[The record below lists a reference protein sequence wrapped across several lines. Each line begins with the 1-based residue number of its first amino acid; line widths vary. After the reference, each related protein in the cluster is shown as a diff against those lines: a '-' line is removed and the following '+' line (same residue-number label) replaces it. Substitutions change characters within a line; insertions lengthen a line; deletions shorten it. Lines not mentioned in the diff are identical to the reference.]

1 MAVGRACV
9 GRGSRNK
16 VEGIFVPFLWLQ
28 GKEDSS
34 RMTQGQGR
42 GKEKLFQGRR
52 SFGVFMG
59 GEEKLREDLESERKQ
74 KSMVKSFEEEE
85 KDSKIRYRGKKEEK
99 V

>member
-1 MAVGRACV
+1 MAAGRACV

-42 GKEKLFQGRR
+42 GKEKFFQGRR
-52 SFGVFMG
+52 SL
-59 GEEKLREDLESERKQ
+59 ECLLAKRKNSEKAWS
-74 KSMVKSFEEEE
+74 
-85 KDSKIRYRGKKEEK
+85 
-99 V
+99 